1 MKYSAFNNYDWL
13 VSRFLRLNPLFK
25 NCNLCHLPKGEGKTL
40 RWEIFSL
47 KIRENKETKERN
59 MLFDQDAT
67 FYAQQLKARE
77 VTVSELVERALENIK
92 RLNPKLNAVVHVQRE
107 DALTKARLFDEK
119 ISSLNDR
126 ELKELPFFFGVPI
139 LLKDLGQDEAKQPST
154 SGAKLLGSHVAQSTD
169 HFVQKVLDAGFIVVG
184 RTNTPEFGFKNT
196 SDAEF
201 TGPVNSPLGSHLNPG
216 GSSGGAAAAL
226 KAGMVPIVT
235 ASDGGG
241 SIRIPASFNGLIGLK
256 PTRGRTPVGP
266 NGYRGWQGASI
277 HFALTK
283 SVRDTWNLL
292 KVMQVE
298 QYDAPFVLPLI
309 EENELES
316 LNRSLTLA
324 YSLESPIGES
334 VSEEAKKAVRIAV
347 EKLRALGHTVEEKTP
362 KADGIKAMQTYY
374 KVNGVE
380 TAAMMEGIEASMKRS
395 ATVEDMEPMSW
406 ALYRSGLNI
415 SGVEYSNVL
424 AFWDQ
429 LTADMEAFFE
439 KYDAVLLPSTNGP
452 AFTHDKFK
460 KSKAFIEKLKKID
473 DFGKEEQQQ
482 LIWEMFDD
490 SLAYTPFTQQQNLT
504 GQPAISLPLYEN
516 EKGLP
521 IGTQIW
527 TKKGAE
533 VLLLQIAKQLE
544 EAGDLNTKIVE
555 IE

>member
-1 MKYSAFNNYDWL
+1 
-13 VSRFLRLNPLFK
+13 
-25 NCNLCHLPKGEGKTL
+25 
-40 RWEIFSL
+40 
-47 KIRENKETKERN
+47 
-59 MLFDQDAT
+59 MLFNQDAT
-67 FYAQQLKARE
+67 FYAQQVKARE
-77 VTVSELVERALENIK
+77 FTVTELVEWALENIE
-92 RLNPKLNAVVHVQRE
+92 RLNPALNAVVHVQKE
-107 DALTKARLFDEK
+107 EALEKARLFDEK
-119 ISSLNDR
+119 ISSLEQE
-126 ELKELPFFFGVPI
+126 ELEQLPFFFGVPI
-139 LLKDLGQDEAKQPST
+139 LLKDLGQDEANQPST
-154 SGAKLLGSHVAQSTD
+154 SGAKLLGGYIVQSTD
-169 HFVQKVLDAGFIVVG
+169 HFVQQVLDAGFVVVG

-201 TGPVNSPLGSHLNPG
+201 TGPVSSPLNPDLNAG

-283 SVRDTWNLL
+283 SVRDTWNML

-298 QYDAPFVLPLI
+298 QLDAPFVLPLI
-309 EENELES
+309 KENELEPMKE
-316 LNRSLTLA
+316 SLTLA
-324 YSLESPIGES
+324 YSFESPIGEP
-334 VSEEAKKAVRIAV
+334 VSDEAKEAVRLMI
-347 EKLRALGHTVEEKTP
+347 EKLQALGHTVEEKTP
-362 KADGIKAMQTYY
+362 ETDGIQAMQTYY

-380 TAAMMEGIEASMKRS
+380 TAAMMEGIEASMPR
-395 ATVEDMEPMSW
+395 AVTVEDMEPMSW

-429 LTADMEAFFE
+429 LTADTEVFFE

-452 AFTHDKFK
+452 AFFHDQFK
-460 KSKAFIEKLKKID
+460 KEESFIEKLKTID
-473 DFGKEEQQQ
+473 TFDKDEQQQ
-482 LIWEMFDD
+482 LIWEMFDE

-516 EKGLP
+516 EDGLP

-533 VLLLQIAKQLE
+533 ILLLQMAKQLE
-544 EAGDLNTKIVE
+544 EAGNLHTEIVE
-555 IE
+555 INE